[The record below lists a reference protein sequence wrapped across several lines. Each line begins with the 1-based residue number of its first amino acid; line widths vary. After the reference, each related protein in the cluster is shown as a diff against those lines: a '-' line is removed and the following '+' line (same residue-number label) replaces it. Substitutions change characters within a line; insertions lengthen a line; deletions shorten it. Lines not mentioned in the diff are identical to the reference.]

1 MHALKRWIVIVV
13 LAVIASAALAAY
25 PERPITLIVA
35 YPPGGGT
42 DLVAR
47 ALAPFVE
54 KYLASGAKIVVVNRA
69 GAGGEVGFAALAN
82 SLPDGYTIG
91 FVNTPPLLTI
101 PIERAAQ
108 FHWQRYEYVG
118 NIIDDPCNFS
128 VHTDTPI
135 KNLAELAAYAK
146 AHPGEVTV
154 GTTGI
159 GSDDHIAMLKFERA
173 AGVKLRHIPFKGS
186 ADVRAAI
193 AGRQIVVAAINIGE
207 ALQYQKGGTPI
218 RNLVQMSPART
229 NLAPELPTAREQ
241 GYDLEMSSL
250 RGLVAPKGIPSDVRE
265 RLVKAVAQSVTDPE
279 FQAQAAKFFAP
290 MRYLAPADYEALVRD
305 ADVMYRA
312 MWREM
317 PWADK

>member
-1 MHALKRWIVIVV
+1 MKRLIAFAALLIFSV
-13 LAVIASAALAAY
+13 LAHAAY

-54 KYLASGAKIVVVNRA
+54 KYLGGGAKIVVVNRA

-82 SLPDGYTIG
+82 SPADGYTIG

-101 PIERAAQ
+101 PIERQAQ
-108 FHWQRYEYVG
+108 FHWQRYDYIG

-128 VHTDTPI
+128 VHAETPI

-173 AGVKLRHIPFKGS
+173 AGVKMRHVPFKGS

-193 AGRQIVVAAINIGE
+193 AGRQIMVAAINIGE
-207 ALQYQKGGTPI
+207 ALQYQKGGTAL

-229 NLAPELPTAREQ
+229 NLAPELATAREQ
-241 GYDLEMSSL
+241 GFDIEMSSL
-250 RGLVAPKGIPSDVRE
+250 RGMAAPKGLPPEIRQ
-265 RLVKAVAQSVTDPE
+265 RLVAAVERAAADSE
-279 FQAQAAKFFAP
+279 FQAQAVKFFAP
-290 MRYLAPADYEALVRD
+290 LRYLGPAQYEAIVRD
-305 ADVMYRA
+305 ADLMYRA
-312 MWREM
+312 MWRDM

>member
-1 MHALKRWIVIVV
+1 MNIKHF
-13 LAVIASAALAAY
+13 LAVLLLLPMLAFATY
-25 PERPITLIVA
+25 PERQITLIVA

-42 DLVAR
+42 DIVAR
-47 ALAPFVE
+47 ALAPYVE
-54 KYLASGAKIVVVNRA
+54 KYLGGGAKIVVVNRA

-82 SLPDGYTIG
+82 SPADGYTIG

-101 PIERAAQ
+101 PIERQAQ
-108 FHWQRYEYVG
+108 FHWQRYDYIG

-128 VHTDTPI
+128 VHAETPI
-135 KNLAELAAYAK
+135 RNLAELAAYAK
-146 AHPGEVTV
+146 AQPGEVTV

-193 AGRQIVVAAINIGE
+193 AGRQIMVAAINIGE
-207 ALQYQKGGTPI
+207 ALQYQKGGTPL

-241 GYDLEMSSL
+241 GYDIEMSSL
-250 RGLVAPKGIPSDVRE
+250 RGMAAPKGLPADIRE
-265 RLVKAVAQSVTDPE
+265 RLVAAVERAAADPD
-279 FQAQAAKFFAP
+279 FQAQAVKFFAP
-290 MRYLAPADYEALVRD
+290 LRYLTPAQYEAIVRD

-312 MWREM
+312 MWRDM

>member
-1 MHALKRWIVIVV
+1 MRLGAN
-13 LAVIASAALAAY
+13 Y
-25 PERPITLIVA
+25 N
-35 YPPGGGT
+35 
-42 DLVAR
+42 DLVGR
-47 ALAPFVE
+47 AVAPFIE
-54 KYLASGAKIVVVNRA
+54 KYLGGGARIVIVNRA

-82 SLPDGYTIG
+82 APADGYTIG

-101 PIERAAQ
+101 PIERQAQ
-108 FHWQRYEYVG
+108 FHWQRYDYIG

-128 VHTDTPI
+128 VHAETPI
-135 KNLAELAAYAK
+135 RNLAELAAYAK
-146 AHPGEVTV
+146 AQPGEVTV

-193 AGRQIVVAAINIGE
+193 AGRQIMVAAINIGE
-207 ALQYQKGGTPI
+207 ALQYQKGGTPL

-241 GYDLEMSSL
+241 GYDIEMSSL
-250 RGLVAPKGIPSDVRE
+250 RGMAAPKGLPADIRE
-265 RLVKAVAQSVTDPE
+265 RLVAAVERAAADPD
-279 FQAQAAKFFAP
+279 FQAQAVKFFAP
-290 MRYLAPADYEALVRD
+290 LRYLTPAQYEAIVRD

-312 MWREM
+312 MWRDM

>member
-1 MHALKRWIVIVV
+1 MKRFLLAAL
-13 LAVIASAALAAY
+13 LTLIAGGTLAAY

-47 ALAPFVE
+47 ALAPYME
-54 KYLASGAKIVVVNRA
+54 KYLGGGAKIGVVNRA

-82 SLPDGYTIG
+82 AAPDGYTIG

-101 PIERAAQ
+101 PIERPAQ
-108 FHWQRYEYVG
+108 FHWQRYEYIG

-128 VHTDTPI
+128 VHADTPI
-135 KNLAELAAYAK
+135 HNLDELAAYAK

-159 GSDDHIAMLKFERA
+159 GSDDHIAMLKFQRA
-173 AGVKLRHIPFKGS
+173 AGVTLRHIPFKGS

-193 AGRQIVVAAINIGE
+193 AGRQIVVAAVNIGE
-207 ALQYQKGGTPI
+207 ALAFQKGGTPI

-229 NLAPELPTAREQ
+229 NLAPDLPTAREQ
-241 GYDLEMSSL
+241 GYEIEMSSL

-265 RLVKAVAQSVTDPE
+265 RLVAAVARSVADAE

-290 MRYLAPADYEALVRD
+290 MRYLAPAEYEAIVRD
-305 ADVMYRA
+305 ADGMYRA
-312 MWREM
+312 MWQET
-317 PWADK
+317 PWA

>member
-1 MHALKRWIVIVV
+1 MKRLIAFATLALFT
-13 LAVIASAALAAY
+13 LIARAAY

-47 ALAPFVE
+47 ALAPFME
-54 KYLASGAKIVVVNRA
+54 KYLGGGARIVVVNRA

-82 SLPDGYTIG
+82 AAPDGYTIG

-108 FHWQRYEYVG
+108 FHWQRYEYIG

-128 VHTDTPI
+128 VHAETPI
-135 KNLAELAAYAK
+135 RNLGELAAYAK

-159 GSDDHIAMLKFERA
+159 GS
-173 AGVKLRHIPFKGS
+173 

-193 AGRQIVVAAINIGE
+193 AGRQITVAAVNIGE
-207 ALQYQKGGTPI
+207 ALAFQKGGTPI

-241 GYDLEMSSL
+241 GYDIEMSSL
-250 RGLVAPKGIPSDVRE
+250 RGLAAPRGVPADVRE
-265 RLVKAVAQSVTDPE
+265 RLVKAVAQS
-279 FQAQAAKFFAP
+279 
-290 MRYLAPADYEALVRD
+290 
-305 ADVMYRA
+305 
-312 MWREM
+312 
-317 PWADK
+317 